1 DQARAPPA
9 GTSLAAGRL
18 SCSMRV
24 LRGPGAR
31 IVTTFV
37 GWVAAGA
44 WFLARSVLIGW
55 ASLAIYYSNLPW
67 AAARR
72 ALAVAFAGFAVWAT
86 WWSGQPTMHAVLALL
101 LLVVVAWWLTIAPSH
116 DRHWRAE
123 VAVMPRATV
132 EGDRVHLTGV
142 RIFAYRSV
150 HDFTAC
156 YEEREVRLS
165 RVAGLD
171 FFVSYWKEGLVAHTF
186 LSFLFDDAKPLC
198 VSIETRPE
206 EGEGFAPVAS
216 LCNPFALLSVVGA
229 ARGREGVRL
238 AARDERL

>member
-1 DQARAPPA
+1 
-9 GTSLAAGRL
+9 
-18 SCSMRV
+18 
-24 LRGPGAR
+24 
-31 IVTTFV
+31 
-37 GWVAAGA
+37 
-44 WFLARSVLIGW
+44 LARSVLIGW

-67 AAARR
+67 APARR

-86 WWSGQPTMHAVLALL
+86 WWWGQPTMHAGPAQL
-101 LLVVVAWWLTIAPSH
+101 LLVAVPRWLTNGPLNVRYRRADDAAH
-116 DRHWRAE
+116 DRHGRAE

-142 RIFAYRSV
+142 RNFAYRSV

-186 LSFLFDDAKPLC
+186 LSFLFDDAKPL
-198 VSIETRPE
+198 
-206 EGEGFAPVAS
+206 
-216 LCNPFALLSVVGA
+216 
-229 ARGREGVRL
+229 
-238 AARDERL
+238 